1 MHTYDEVVDHECRL
15 NVDAEQQGQDLSA
28 SGRTEAGEKD
38 DGEGEAV
45 CNSYNAEAGEEGSD
59 DDAADEGEAVGNGD
73 DADAGEEGSD
83 DDAADEG
90 EAVGNGDDADAGEEG
105 CDDDTDEGVEGRA
118 PGERLPEF
126 H

>member
-45 CNSYNAEAGEEGSD
+45 CNSYN
-59 DDAADEGEAVGNGD
+59 
-73 DADAGEEGSD
+73 ADAGEEGSD